1 MCYCTVRVYLY
12 NMRQSDAIKVL
23 DRWDLT
29 GRYVYLKRDLRKL
42 FHGEARDTF
51 DDSLDRLVR
60 SGILVRA
67 ARGVYVYRLTR
78 HFSDAT
84 PDLIAR
90 NLRRGYLVYE
100 SLESALSM
108 YGAISQIPVD
118 RRTYMTTGRRG
129 EYRTPYGV
137 IEFTHTARTIDRIA
151 PGLLHPEGRGV
162 PVASKQLALRDLKA
176 TGRNLDLVDEQLMED
191 E

>member
-1 MCYCTVRVYLY
+1 MYANSVFIHCSRTLVWHEAERCDQGAEPVGRHRQVRVSQT
-12 NMRQSDAIKVL
+12 RPAQAVPQ
-23 DRWDLT
+23 R
-29 GRYVYLKRDLRKL
+29 GQ
-42 FHGEARDTF
+42 GTF

-129 EYRTPYGV
+129 EYRTPYRV

-151 PGLLHPEGRGV
+151 PGLLHTEGRGV

-176 TGRNLDLVDEQLMED
+176 TGRNSHLGE
-191 E
+191 